1 MVFPVVTP
9 VNLSPS
15 RQALNDALSAI
26 IAAFITA
33 NPTVVRKYWSEVPQ
47 SLTGEGPFV
56 YQGPINETISH
67 DAGTRSTLF
76 EGHIGY
82 VDILADP
89 QETNTRVNTFADFMR
104 EWFTANYVVLVSTTV
119 SGVPTPYYGIL
130 EQTAFVDGPTEL
142 VQGAPVRL
150 TDARVEFRFNPLEGR
165 DTSLAH
171 L

>member
-9 VNLSPS
+9 ANLSPA

-82 VDILADP
+82 VDTLADP

-104 EWFTANYVVLVSTTV
+104 EWFTANYVILVSTTV

>member
-1 MVFPVVTP
+1 MTYPVVTP

-56 YQGPINETISH
+56 YQGPIDETITH
-67 DAGTRSTLF
+67 DAGTRSTMF
-76 EGHIGY
+76 RGSIGY
-82 VDILADP
+82 VDVLADP

-104 EWFTANYVVLVSTTV
+104 EWFTANYTILVNTTV
-119 SGVPTPYYGIL
+119 NGVATPYYGIL
-130 EQTAFVDGPTEL
+130 QQTAFVDGPTEL
-142 VQGAPVRL
+142 VQGANVRL
-150 TDARVEFRFNPLEGR
+150 TDARLEFTFNPLEGR